1 MQPDRVNEL
10 LTDYRAALA
19 VAISY
24 PRLAA
29 DLTQVAQTAQMKRN
43 REQPQAGEPGLS
55 PRREE
60 RQGHYA
66 PLGSI
71 NPDWAMQ
78 KIYRADRLWEKT
90 PASARPA
97 TGGGMGWT
105 VGGGGDP
112 AWLAGFSA
120 LNKAEKTAVAP

>member
-1 MQPDRVNEL
+1 MNWDAP
-10 LTDYRAALA
+10 TA
-19 VAISY
+19 VYAS
-24 PRLAA
+24 
-29 DLTQVAQTAQMKRN
+29 Q
-43 REQPQAGEPGLS
+43 RE
-55 PRREE
+55 
-60 RQGHYA
+60 
-66 PLGSI
+66 
-71 NPDWAMQ
+71 
-78 KIYRADRLWEKT
+78 KV